1 MRKLRK
7 KQGVAPDVLVTDNL
21 PSYGAE
27 KREPGFS
34 AHQKQG
40 LPRND
45 RAETSDQAVRRR
57 ERMIQPRQVAR
68 FSPAPSLP
76 R

>member
-7 KQGVAPDVLVTDNL
+7 KQGVAPDVLVIDDL

-27 KREPGFS
+27 KREPGLS
-34 AHQKQG
+34 THHEHGWPK
-40 LPRND
+40 ND